1 MKTRYLV
8 LTALISALLCIVGP
22 LTIPIPISPVPITLL
37 NLVLCISLYLVEWKQ
52 ALLSVFIYL
61 LLGLVGLPVFSSFR
75 GGFSVLAGPTG
86 GYLIGYLFFVL
97 VSGILILTFPQKKA
111 WCAIGFI
118 IGLVTLYAFGSIW
131 MSLQMNTS
139 FAKSLLIGVIPYL
152 PGDIMKILLAV
163 FLGPVFRSR
172 LVKISDTTHD
182 NN

>member
-37 NLVLCISLYLVEWKQ
+37 NFVLCLSLYLIEWKQ
-52 ALLSVFIYL
+52 ALLAVFIYL
-61 LLGLVGLPVFSSFR
+61 LLGLVGLPVFSSFQ

-97 VSGILILTFPQKKA
+97 VSGLLISKYPQKKVQ
-111 WCAIGFI
+111 CAVGFI
-118 IGLVTLYAFGSIW
+118 IGLAALYAFGSIW
-131 MSLQMNTS
+131 MSLQMNIS
-139 FAKSLLIGVIPYL
+139 FAKCLVIGVIPYL
-152 PGDIMKILLAV
+152 PGDIIKILLAV
-163 FLGPVFRSR
+163 FLGPVFRAR
-172 LVKISDTTHD
+172 LVKISGTTRD